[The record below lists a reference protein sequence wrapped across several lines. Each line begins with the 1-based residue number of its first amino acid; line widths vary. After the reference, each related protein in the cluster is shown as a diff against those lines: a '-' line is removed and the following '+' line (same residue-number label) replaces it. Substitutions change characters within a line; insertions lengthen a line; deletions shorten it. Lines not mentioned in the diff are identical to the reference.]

1 MQRVMSTQKF
11 PIVGEFRREKP
22 RTSAMATAMPTAGAH
37 ELLDGEGADL
47 REVRHRRL
55 AAVVLPV
62 GVGDER
68 RRRC

>member
-11 PIVGEFRREKP
+11 PIVGELRREKP
-22 RTSAMATAMPTAGAH
+22 RTIAIADGDADGRAD
-37 ELLDGEGADL
+37 ELLERQRADL
-47 REVRHRRL
+47 GEVRHRRL

-62 GVGDER
+62 RVGDER